1 MANGTVSGAIANLH
15 RLHLALQEVQEQLQ
29 RGPRQI
35 RAREQLLLHAD
46 AEVTAKKDQL
56 KQLRGSSDRKSLDL
70 KTNESKIAD
79 LKAKLN
85 QATSNKEF
93 DILKGQIEADT
104 VANSVLQDE
113 ILELYDKV
121 DRTQTEIK
129 EAEAKAAKA
138 KEEVQ
143 RFTRQFEADSAGLQ
157 ARRAELT
164 NEIRRS
170 ESGLTGEVA
179 ERYRRLVEAHG
190 ADAMAPAEGG
200 ICGNCRVQ
208 VTPQYRVL
216 LNSGNVV
223 FCGSCGRLLYS
234 PPKA

>member
-1 MANGTVSGAIANLH
+1 MTGTVSGAFANLH
-15 RLHLALQEVQEQLQ
+15 RLHLALHEVQEQLK

-35 RAREQLLLHAD
+35 KAREQLQQQAEAD
-46 AEVTAKKDQL
+46 AAAKKEQL

-70 KTNESKIAD
+70 KTNESKIVE

-93 DILKGQIEADT
+93 DILRGQIEADT

-121 DRTQTEIK
+121 DRLQTEIK

-143 RFTRQFEADSAGLQ
+143 RFTKQFEADSAGLKARQ
-157 ARRAELT
+157 AQLT
-164 NEIRRS
+164 NEIRSS
-170 ESGLTGEVA
+170 ESGLSGDVA

-190 ADAMAPAEGG
+190 AEAMAPAEGG

>member
-1 MANGTVSGAIANLH
+1 MTTGTVSGAFAKLH
-15 RLHLALQEVQEQLQ
+15 TLHLALHEVQEQLK

-35 RAREQLLLHAD
+35 KAREQLQHQAD
-46 AEVTAKKDQL
+46 ADVTAKKDQL

-70 KTNESKIAD
+70 KTNESKIAE

-121 DRTQTEIK
+121 DRMQTEIK
-129 EAEAKAAKA
+129 ESEAKAAKT

-143 RFTRQFEADSAGLQ
+143 RFTKQFEADSGGLT
-157 ARRAELT
+157 ARVTELT
-164 NEIRRS
+164 DEIRRS

-179 ERYRRLVEAHG
+179 ARYRRLVEAHG

-208 VTPQYRVL
+208 VTPQFRVL

-234 PPKA
+234 PPKG

>member
-1 MANGTVSGAIANLH
+1 MATETVSGAFANLH
-15 RLHLALQEVQEQLQ
+15 RLHLALQEVQEQLK

-35 RAREQLLLHAD
+35 KAREQLAQQAQ
-46 AEVTAKKDQL
+46 AEVEAKKEQL

-79 LKAKLN
+79 LRAKLN

-113 ILELYDKV
+113 ILELYDKI

-129 EAEAKAAKA
+129 EVEGMAAKA

-143 RFTRQFEADSAGLQ
+143 RFSKQFEADSAGLQ
-157 ARRAELT
+157 ARVEELT
-164 NEIRRS
+164 GEIKRS

-179 ERYRRLVEAHG
+179 ERYLRLVEAYG
-190 ADAMAPAEGG
+190 ADAMAPAENG
-200 ICGNCRVQ
+200 ICGNCRVA
-208 VTPQYRVL
+208 VTPQYRVK

-223 FCGSCGRLLYS
+223 FCSPCGRLLYM
-234 PPKA
+234 PPKE

>member
-1 MANGTVSGAIANLH
+1 MTSGTVSGAIANLH
-15 RLHLALQEVQEQLQ
+15 RLHMALQEVQEQLK

-35 RAREQLLLHAD
+35 KAREQLQLQAD
-46 AEVTAKKDQL
+46 AEFTAKKEQL

-70 KTNESKIAD
+70 KTNEAKIAD
-79 LKAKLN
+79 LRSKLN

-113 ILELYDKV
+113 ILELYDKI
-121 DRTQTEIK
+121 DRMQTEIK
-129 EAEAKAAKA
+129 EAEAKAAKS

-143 RFTRQFEADSAGLQ
+143 RFTTQFDGDSAGLNS
-157 ARRAELT
+157 RLAELT
-164 NEIRRS
+164 DEIRRS

-179 ERYRRLVEAHG
+179 GRYRRLVDAHG

-208 VTPQYRVL
+208 VTPQFRVL
-216 LNSGNVV
+216 LNSGKVV
-223 FCGSCGRLLYS
+223 FCGSCGRLLYM

>member
-1 MANGTVSGAIANLH
+1 MATATISGAFANLH
-15 RLHLALQEVQEQLQ
+15 RLHLALHEVQEQLK
-29 RGPRQI
+29 RGPRQVK
-35 RAREQLLLHAD
+35 AREQLAQQAQ
-46 AEVTAKKDQL
+46 AEFEAKKEQL

-79 LKAKLN
+79 LRAKLN

-121 DRTQTEIK
+121 DRTQGEIK
-129 EAEAKAAKA
+129 AAEAKAVKA
-138 KEEVQ
+138 KEDVQ
-143 RFTRQFEADSAGLQ
+143 RFSKQFEADSVGLK
-157 ARRAELT
+157 ARAAELT
-164 NEIRRS
+164 DEIKRS

-179 ERYRRLVEAHG
+179 ARYLRLVEAYG
-190 ADAMAPAEGG
+190 ADAMAPAENG
-200 ICGNCRVQ
+200 ICGNCRVA

-223 FCGSCGRLLYS
+223 FCSPCGRLLYM
-234 PPKA
+234 PPKE